1 MKLKVKT
8 IDGFH
13 LVSITDLI
21 YIEANT
27 PYTFIHH
34 KNGQKIFCTQP
45 LKEFDDKLN
54 ANGFLRIHKS
64 YLINV
69 KAVERYKKN
78 GETVVQMCSGQILK
92 LARSKRRLF
101 IEYFDREF
109 L

>member
-1 MKLKVKT
+1 MKLKIKT
-8 IDGFH
+8 TDGFQM
-13 LVSITDLI
+13 VSIEDLV
-21 YIEANT
+21 YIEANA
-27 PYTFIHH
+27 PYTFIHCR
-34 KNGQKIFCTQP
+34 NGQKIFCTQP

-54 ANGFLRIHKS
+54 TNGFLRIHKS

-92 LARSKRRLF
+92 LARSKRKLF
-101 IEYFDREF
+101 IEYFDKEF